1 MSKKIYIGPTI
12 DGVAI
17 KNTVYEKLPQSLE
30 AAIKKRPYLSG
41 LCIPIAELANATRQI
56 NGRNGA
62 AYKIY
67 TKALEERAEIMK
79 GANQ

>member
-17 KNTVYEKLPQSLE
+17 KNTVYDELPQALE

-41 LCIPIAELANATRQI
+41 LCIPITGLANATKQI
-56 NGRNGA
+56 TSRSGA
-62 AYKIY
+62 VYKIY

-79 GANQ
+79 GAN